1 MADFE
6 KPPGDGEQYIEV
18 PDERTESERQY
29 DEQIERLDAFFAA
42 VQPGVTLLIERLKP
56 SWCSGLLE
64 EITVGDE
71 AIDLAYFIE
80 TWGGQLLSVKIR
92 GKGGRLQGSYKV
104 PLHSYP
110 PLRWGERIWPND
122 RGERF
127 REKDEQQPAAQQ
139 SPVVVNPPAPS
150 HSFEKVLSALPAIL
164 PIALKFFEGQEQ
176 RRREDMAMMLEM
188 SRRNNGGGGMD
199 ISQLGTV
206 YTQLAEVFK
215 NVGGGGGGGGDLEQ
229 FLPQALDV
237 LKMVLQP
244 KSGGDRAPKG
254 RLTAPGTSSPP
265 TIRPVTQLTP
275 PKGAPAMGS
284 SSSAPAPRD
293 VASQIS
299 GMEPNEAAETI
310 IEALG
315 RMEPGKRESAIT
327 HFIGEFQAIQ
337 DDEGEDLEGEDEN
350 DDQGYPMSR

>member
-1 MADFE
+1 MADHE
-6 KPPGDGEQYIEV
+6 HTGDEYLEI

-29 DEQIERLDAFFAA
+29 DEQIERLDAFFAS

-71 AIDLAYFIE
+71 AIDLQYFIE
-80 TWGGQLLSVKIR
+80 TWGGHLLSVKVR
-92 GKGGRLQGSYKV
+92 GKGGRLAGSYKV

-127 REKDEQQPAAQQ
+127 REKDEQQPQQ
-139 SPVVVNPPAPS
+139 SPVVVNPPASS
-150 HSFEKVLSALPAIL
+150 HSFEKILSALPALL
-164 PIALKFFEGQEQ
+164 PIALQYFEGQEK

-188 SRRNNGGGGMD
+188 SRQNHGGGGGGLD
-199 ISQLGTV
+199 LSQIGT
-206 YTQLAEVFK
+206 TFLQLQEVFGK
-215 NVGGGGGGGGDLEQ
+215 MGGGGGGDLEQ

-237 LKMVLQP
+237 LKMVMQP
-244 KSGGDRAPKG
+244 KGGGGEKHAPQG
-254 RLTAPGTSSPP
+254 RLAPPSP
-265 TIRPVTQLTP
+265 IRPVTQLTP

-299 GMEPNEAAETI
+299 GMEPNEAADTI

-337 DDEGEDLEGEDEN
+337 DDDGEDLEGEEDN

>member
-29 DEQIERLDAFFAA
+29 DEQIERLDAFFAS

-71 AIDLAYFIE
+71 AIDLQYFIE
-80 TWGGQLLSVKIR
+80 TWGGHLLAVKVR
-92 GKGGRLQGSYKV
+92 GKGGRLAGSYKV
-104 PLHSYP
+104 PLNSYP

-127 REKDEQQPAAQQ
+127 REKDEQQPAQQ

-150 HSFEKVLSALPAIL
+150 HSFEKILSALPALL
-164 PIALKFFEGQEQ
+164 PLALKYFEGQEQ

-188 SRRNNGGGGMD
+188 SRQNHGGGGGMD
-199 ISQLGTV
+199 VSQIGTV
-206 YTQLAEVFK
+206 FTQLHEVFGK
-215 NVGGGGGGGGDLEQ
+215 MGGGGGGDLEQ

-237 LKMVLQP
+237 LKMVMQP
-244 KSGGDRAPKG
+244 KGGGGEKREPRG
-254 RLTAPGTSSPP
+254 RLAPPSP
-265 TIRPVTQLTP
+265 IRPVTQLTP
-275 PKGAPAMGS
+275 PKGAAAAKS
-284 SSSAPAPRD
+284 SISAPPPRD
-293 VASQIS
+293 VASELLD
-299 GMEPNEAAETI
+299 MDPTDAAETI
-310 IEALG
+310 IEAIG
-315 RMEPGKRESAIT
+315 RMEPGKRDQAMT
-327 HFIGEFQAIQ
+327 HFIGQMQNMEG
-337 DDEGEDLEGEDEN
+337 DEGGEDFEG
-350 DDQGYPMSR
+350 DYEDEEQGYPVSN